1 MMQRIMLAVMLALA
15 LFNWVGDNRPAEK
28 SVIEYTVKSGETL
41 WEIADKHYHMTNT
54 GMSFAE
60 YEFNVR
66 KDNKNL
72 QSDKRVLQ
80 PGDKVRVPVWKVK
93 G

>member
-1 MMQRIMLAVMLALA
+1 MMQRLMLAVVLALA

-28 SVIEYTVKSGETL
+28 SVIEYTVKSGDTL
-41 WEIADKHYHMTNT
+41 WEIADKHYQLTNT
-54 GMSFAE
+54 GMCFDE
-60 YEFNVR
+60 YVYNLR
-66 KDNKNL
+66 KENENL
-72 QSDKRVLQ
+72 QSSKRVLQ